1 MGGRRRGRGR
11 WAMVAVLI
19 GAAAASLAAAPGA
32 SAALAPPSASA
43 WGDNELGQVGN
54 GSRATVEFDSPLSV
68 TLPAAV
74 KQVAA
79 SPDDYASAAVL
90 ATGEVEVWGSNA
102 FGEAG
107 PSAPNP
113 SLSPELISGLAGIT
127 QVAVGGGHV
136 LALDS
141 AGTVWSW
148 GQQLLRPAR
157 RSWPMPASCSATWG
171 ITLRP
176 APTGAR
182 RCCAPRKPGLTRA
195 SLGRPW
201 RRPPGGRTGSPRPP
215 AWQPAASRPL

>member
-107 PSAPNP
+107 PSAPNL

-141 AGTVWSW
+141 AGTVWLW
-148 GQQLLRPAR
+148 GNNSYGQLGAPGPCLPPAR
-157 RSWPMPASCSATWG
+157 RPGELHSGPR
-171 ITLRP
+171 LRERV
-176 APTGAR
+176 AAVR
-182 RCCAPRKPGLTRA
+182 PG
-195 SLGRPW
+195 
-201 RRPPGGRTGSPRPP
+201 
-215 AWQPAASRPL
+215 SRG